1 MHYALARPDVHLSL
15 WIDARRVYE
24 SPGTGNLGDA
34 LAAAYGA
41 SIMPSMHLVE
51 HEESGVQVHGLISGP
66 ARTRSNR
73 SAIHVFVNNRVVQ
86 NRSLGFALEEAY
98 SGYLM
103 TGRHPMAAIHLRLA
117 PEEID
122 ANIHPSKIEV
132 RFARDREV
140 HGAIHRAVTSALLEI
155 RMSERRESITIA
167 REALEPA
174 TVMLPFTDEA
184 GSDPQREE
192 QAELLPAMPVLRVF
206 GQTREAFIIAEGP
219 DGLYMIDQHAA
230 HERVLFDRLDQQLS
244 TGSVVSQ
251 PLLEPAAVGLQPAQ
265 MQALDEN
272 RDLLRETG
280 FLLEPFGDGACLVR
294 AIPSLSSRSSPM
306 ELVDEVLREIQN
318 LTDAGAARERALAA
332 MACKGAVKA
341 GQTLDQ
347 QEMRELVAQL
357 ERTPRPATCP
367 HGRPTMIHLSHNQLE
382 REFGRR

>member
-1 MHYALARPDVHLSL
+1 MPGMHP
-15 WIDARRVYE
+15 
-24 SPGTGNLGDA
+24 
-34 LAAAYGA
+34 
-41 SIMPSMHLVE
+41 VE

-73 SAIHVFVNNRVVQ
+73 SAIHVFVNSRVVQ

-132 RFARDREV
+132 RFSRDREV
-140 HGAIHRAVTSALLEI
+140 HGAIHRGVSNALLEI

-167 REALEPA
+167 TESHEPA
-174 TVMLPFTDEA
+174 TAMLPFTDEA

-230 HERVLFDRLDQQLS
+230 HERVLFDRLDQQLA

-251 PLLEPAAVGLQPAQ
+251 PLLEPAAVGLQPGQ

-357 ERTPRPATCP
+357 ERTPRPGTCP